1 MPRRTKPDA
10 VALIKEDHR
19 KVEGLF
25 ASFEKARDE
34 DRKKAL
40 AREICTELTIHAMI
54 EEEILYPACQGK
66 IEDEEV
72 LDEAY
77 VEHDG
82 AGADRRV
89 HVEHQRPL
97 LRGEGHRARG

>member
-34 DRKKAL
+34 DRK
-40 AREICTELTIHAMI
+40 
-54 EEEILYPACQGK
+54 
-66 IEDEEV
+66 
-72 LDEAY
+72 
-77 VEHDG
+77 
-82 AGADRRV
+82 
-89 HVEHQRPL
+89 
-97 LRGEGHRARG
+97 